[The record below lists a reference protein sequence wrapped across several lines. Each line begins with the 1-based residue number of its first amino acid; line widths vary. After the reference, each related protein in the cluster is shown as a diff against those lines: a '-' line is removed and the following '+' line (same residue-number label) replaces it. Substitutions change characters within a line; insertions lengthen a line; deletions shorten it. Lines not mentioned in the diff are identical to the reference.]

1 MELAGQDKGAGG
13 AHPIIRLILEGDGA
27 FKDLA
32 DKEERVIHLT
42 GPFTVAALE
51 RGMRSGNP
59 SLSIRIDLPDGR
71 VVVQETSMRM
81 WLTVAR
87 ALEGKFG
94 RLT

>member
-1 MELAGQDKGAGG
+1 MVSQDKGAGE
-13 AHPIIRLILEGDGA
+13 AHPIICLILKGDSA
-27 FKDLA
+27 FKDMA
-32 DKEERVIHLT
+32 GKEEAIIHLT

-87 ALEGKFG
+87 ALEAKFG